1 MNETDILKAKLDRAL
16 KAQRQAEQLLE
27 EKSLELFA
35 LNQRLEHNVQDL
47 RQEVDFHTR
56 QLLNAQKLASLGTL
70 LWDARAEHVT
80 WSEEVFHILGLDPD
94 KDELSMDVYLSAVH
108 PNDRNDIA
116 DYISEALAEGLS
128 LERRYEIRHRIV
140 RPSGEVRWVH
150 GVSEALPNEDGAPV
164 FLLGTVQ
171 DETDQ
176 VLLNKSLEAKQKEL
190 ESAKEA
196 AEIASEA
203 KTYFLA
209 MMSHEIRTPLN
220 GVLGTLSLLQ
230 DQHMSEQAHRLV
242 SSGLQSGEN
251 LRILLNDIVDLSKLE
266 AGKIDLEVFSFSLD
280 DLLQDIIAFW
290 RPNVEAKGLTIELGE
305 QVELPPFLL
314 SDPARIR
321 QILNNYISNAIKF
334 TNAGGIHIDLSVDE
348 ITKPPVLILTVHDT
362 GIGIETEDTSKLF
375 KNFSQIMQGDRS
387 QVIGAGLGLAI
398 SKKLAQILDGDVGV
412 KTVPGQGSSFWL
424 QIPLVAGSQNADPRA
439 NVGLAAKHAVPLLCT
454 SSGKKPRI
462 LVAEDVPTNQMVTQL
477 MLKDMGCRVDLV
489 SNGLEAVEAVCAR
502 PYDAVLMDVSMPEM
516 DGVEA
521 TRRIRDLGYDGLPII
536 ALTAFAMADDRKR
549 IMSSGMTDFLA
560 KPISR
565 FKLSKMLQSVL
576 PKEGDLPLL
585 DEEVFQGFLEN
596 IDAATVDVLFERFIQ
611 DVDDAGSA
619 LRGSKSLEAC
629 HRLKGVCGSFGAR
642 ALADEAA
649 RLEERLKS
657 EERRV
662 LSDEEWAVMSGLK
675 TKTLQVVRQS
685 QAHLTGNLGA
695 GS

>member
-1 MNETDILKAKLDRAL
+1 MSEVDILKAKLDRAL
-16 KAQRQAEQLLE
+16 KAQHQAEQLLE
-27 EKSLELFA
+27 EKSLELFE
-35 LNQRLEHNVQDL
+35 LNQKLEHNVQDL

-80 WSEEVFHILGLDPD
+80 WSDEVSHILGLNPAE
-94 KDELSMDVYLSAVH
+94 DELSMDVYLSAIH
-108 PNDRNDIA
+108 PEDREQ
-116 DYISEALAEGLS
+116 ISEYIAQALTEGLS
-128 LERRYEIRHRIV
+128 LDRRYEIRHRII

-150 GVSEALPNEDGAPV
+150 GVSEALPNEHGDPV

-171 DETDQ
+171 DETEQ
-176 VLLNKSLEAKQKEL
+176 VLLNQSLEAQQKEL

-230 DQHMSEQAHRLV
+230 DQEMSDRAHKLV

-266 AGKIDLEVFSFSLD
+266 AGKIDLEVFSFSLE
-280 DLLQDIIAFW
+280 DLLGDIIAFW
-290 RPNVEAKGLTIELGE
+290 RPNVEAKGLTIELGQ
-305 QVELPPFLL
+305 QVPLPPFLS

-334 TNAGGIHIDLSVDE
+334 TKEGGIRVDLSLDE
-348 ITKPPVLILTVHDT
+348 DVQSHRLILTVSDT
-362 GIGIETEDTSKLF
+362 GVGIEAEDTTKLF
-375 KNFSQIMQGDRS
+375 KNFSQIAQGDRS
-387 QVIGAGLGLAI
+387 EIIGAGLGLAI
-398 SKKLAQILDGDVGV
+398 SKKLATVLDGEVGV
-412 KTVPGQGSSFWL
+412 ESTPGQGSSFWL
-424 QIPLVAGSQNADPRA
+424 QIPLIAGASSADPRA
-439 NVGLAAKHAVPLLCT
+439 NSGLAAKHGVPLLT
-454 SSGKKPRI
+454 TASGKKPRI

-477 MLKDMGCRVDLV
+477 MLKDMGCRTDLV
-489 SNGLEAVEAVCAR
+489 ANGLEAVEAVCAR

-516 DGVEA
+516 DGTEA
-521 TRRIRDLGYDGLPII
+521 ARRIRNLGYDDLPII

-549 IMSSGMTDFLA
+549 ILASGMTDFLP

-565 FKLSKMLQSVL
+565 FKLSKMLQKTL
-576 PKEGDLPLL
+576 EKEGRLPLL
-585 DEEVFQGFLEN
+585 DEEIFQGFLEN
-596 IDAATVDVLFERFIQ
+596 IDAGTAHVLFERFIQ

-619 LRGSKSLEAC
+619 LRGTKTLEAC
-629 HRLKGVCGSFGAR
+629 HRLKGVCGSFGAK

-649 RLEERLKS
+649 KLEARLKS
-657 EERRV
+657 EERHI
-662 LSDEEWAVMSGLK
+662 LSDEEWALISGLK
-675 TKTLQVVRQS
+675 TKTLQVARQS
-685 QAHLTGNLGA
+685 QDHLIGKAEA
-695 GS
+695 G